1 MSNIKKVYWVCA
13 DINIAA
19 EEALNEEPFFAYRS
33 PTGEWL
39 VEMVILNKDKT
50 VRMKYW
56 RAFRREE
63 IMFGED
69 VRALLESAL

>member
-1 MSNIKKVYWVCA
+1 MSNIKKVYWVCV
-13 DINIAA
+13 DINSQA
-19 EEALNEEPFFAYRS
+19 EEALNQEPFLAYRS

-39 VEMVILNKDKT
+39 VEMVILRKDKT

-63 IMFGED
+63 IMFAED
-69 VRALLESAL
+69 FRALLESAL